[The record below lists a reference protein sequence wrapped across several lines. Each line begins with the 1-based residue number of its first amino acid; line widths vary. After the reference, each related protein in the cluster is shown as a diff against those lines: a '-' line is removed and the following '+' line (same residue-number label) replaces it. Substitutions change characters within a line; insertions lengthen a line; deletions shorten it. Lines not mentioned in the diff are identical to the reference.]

1 MRVVWSDGE
10 VETLQ
15 QLARQGLN
23 LQEISKALGTKTPV
37 QVRHKTDRLRI
48 KLTPVK
54 AAVSRSEAEM
64 LRTANRVPPAR
75 YASRTAMM
83 LGDPPLGR
91 SALDQRGQG

>member
-1 MRVVWSDGE
+1 MRALWSDNE
-10 VETLQ
+10 VEKLQ

-23 LQEISKALGTKTPV
+23 VQEISKALGTKTPV

-48 KLTPVK
+48 KLAPVK
-54 AAVSRSEAEM
+54 AANRSEAEM